1 MIEKL
6 DFNLRGITHID
17 GKVIFVDNALPGEEV
32 KVDILKDEKTY
43 SIAEVKEY
51 ITKSPKRIKSKCPYF
66 DTCGGCMIRN
76 LNYNDGLNYKKENVI
91 EIIKR
96 NANLDIN
103 PKVIKN
109 EQKDLYRNK
118 IEIKCIDGKYG
129 FYKRNSH
136 NLVEIDRCLNAEEPI
151 NKMIMHLEDL
161 NLTNGEIIIKCNNM
175 GEILLNIITKDT
187 CNIDIDHLRE
197 KVKLVGI
204 VYNDKII
211 YGNDYFMETIDNKL
225 YKESYNSFFQVNRY
239 INEKLIRALKENI
252 DDNSIVL
259 DLCCG
264 VGTLGLSIAEKCKK
278 VYGIEIVKN
287 AIEDAKFNAKI
298 NNINNADFILGDAFV
313 LMEDIKDIDTIIIDP
328 PRNGI
333 SKNGTKN
340 ILNKKVN
347 KLIYISCNPITLAR
361 DLNLLKEEYDIKKSY
376 VLDMFS
382 YTNHIESLVVL
393 ERKK

>member
-17 GKVIFVDNALPGEEV
+17 GKVVFVDNALPGEEV

-76 LNYNDGLNYKKENVI
+76 LNYNDGLNYKKDNVI

-96 NANLDIN
+96 NANIDIN

-278 VYGIEIVKN
+278 IYGIEIVKN

-333 SKNGTKN
+333 SKNGIKN

>member
-17 GKVIFVDNALPGEEV
+17 GKVVFVDNALPGEEV
-32 KVDILKDEKTY
+32 EINVVKDEKTY

-264 VGTLGLSIAEKCKK
+264 VGTLGLSVAEKCKK

-298 NNINNADFILGDAFV
+298 NNINNAEYILGDAFV

-333 SKNGTKN
+333 SKNGIKN

-347 KLIYISCNPITLAR
+347 KLIYISCNPITLGR

-376 VLDMFS
+376 LLDMFS
-382 YTNHIESLVVL
+382 YTNHIETLVVL

>member
-76 LNYNDGLNYKKENVI
+76 LNYNDGLNYKKDNVI

-96 NANLDIN
+96 NANIDIN
-103 PKVIKN
+103 QKIIKN
-109 EQKDLYRNK
+109 DQKDLYRNK

-278 VYGIEIVKN
+278 IYGIEIVKN
-287 AIEDAKFNAKI
+287 AILDAKFNAKI
-298 NNINNADFILGDAFV
+298 NNINNAEYILGDAFV

-376 VLDMFS
+376 MLDMFS
-382 YTNHIESLVVL
+382 YTNHIETLVVL

>member
-76 LNYNDGLNYKKENVI
+76 LNYNDGLNYKKDNVI

-96 NANLDIN
+96 NANIDIN

-287 AIEDAKFNAKI
+287 AIEDAIFNAKI
-298 NNINNADFILGDAFV
+298 NNINNAEYILGDAFV

-333 SKNGTKN
+333 SKNGIKN